1 MNRTLAHGC
10 SATVLLVMVSGAA
23 LAGEA
28 ADAVKPF
35 YDRPGLELEPAER
48 GRFVDPA
55 KTVLDQNDAI
65 KAGGEGDGCLDP
77 ALPFDDSD
85 YDAAEVAK
93 TLKLAETMS
102 GDEAKVVATLKVAD
116 GIARLE
122 WKLRKV
128 EGAWKVADI
137 VSMTKDWALS
147 QFNCE

>member
-1 MNRTLAHGC
+1 MKPPLAAGLAIALVL
-10 SATVLLVMVSGAA
+10 ATPAV
-23 LAGEA
+23 AGEA

-55 KTVLDQNDAI
+55 KAVLDQNDAI
-65 KAGGEGDGCLDP
+65 KASGEGEGCLDP

-85 YDAAEVAK
+85 YDLAEVAK
-93 TLKLAETMS
+93 TLKLTENVT
-102 GDEAKVVATLKVAD
+102 GDEAKVMATFKVAD
-116 GIARLE
+116 GMARME

-137 VSMTKDWALS
+137 ISMSKDWALS

>member
-1 MNRTLAHGC
+1 MKPPLPAGLAI
-10 SATVLLVMVSGAA
+10 ALVLAMSGAA
-23 LAGEA
+23 VAGEA

-65 KAGGEGDGCLDP
+65 KASGEGQGCLDP

-85 YDAAEVAK
+85 YDLAEVTK
-93 TLKLAETMS
+93 TLKLTETVS
-102 GDEAKVVATLKVAD
+102 GDDATVVAAFKVAD
-116 GIARLE
+116 GTARME
-122 WKLRKV
+122 WKLKKV
-128 EGAWKVADI
+128 GGGWKVADI

>member
-1 MNRTLAHGC
+1 MTLPA
-10 SATVLLVMVSGAA
+10 SAGFVVALIIAMSGTAS
-23 LAGEA
+23 AGETS
-28 ADAVKPF
+28 DAVKPF

-85 YDAAEVAK
+85 YDPAEVAK
-93 TLKLAETMS
+93 TLQLAETVS
-102 GDEAKVVATLKVAD
+102 GGEAKVVATFKVAD
-116 GIARLE
+116 GTARLE
-122 WKLRKV
+122 WKLRRA

-137 VSMTKDWALS
+137 VSLTKDWALS

>member
-1 MNRTLAHGC
+1 MRPLLPVLPLLLLA
-10 SATVLLVMVSGAA
+10 SGAA
-23 LAGEA
+23 IAGEA

-55 KTVLDQNDAI
+55 KSVLDQNDAI
-65 KAGGEGDGCLDP
+65 KASGEGDGCLDP

-85 YDAAEVAK
+85 YDPAEVAK
-93 TLKLAETMS
+93 TLQLAETVS
-102 GDEAKVVATLKVAD
+102 GGEAKVLATFKVSD
-116 GIARLE
+116 GMARLE
-122 WKLRKV
+122 WKLRNV
-128 EGAWKVADI
+128 DGAWKVADI

>member
-1 MNRTLAHGC
+1 MKPPLPAGLAT
-10 SATVLLVMVSGAA
+10 ALVLAMSGVAVG
-23 LAGEA
+23 GEA

-65 KAGGEGDGCLDP
+65 KASGEGDGCLDP

-85 YDAAEVAK
+85 YDLAEVTK
-93 TLKLAETMS
+93 TLKLTETVS
-102 GDEAKVVATLKVAD
+102 GDDATVVAAFKVAD
-116 GIARLE
+116 GTARME
-122 WKLRKV
+122 WKLKKV
-128 EGAWKVADI
+128 GGGWKVADI

>member
-1 MNRTLAHGC
+1 MKPQLSAGLA
-10 SATVLLVMVSGAA
+10 AA
-23 LAGEA
+23 LVLAISGTAIAGEA

-48 GRFVDPA
+48 GRFIDPA

-65 KAGGEGDGCLDP
+65 KASGEGQGCLDP

-85 YDAAEVAK
+85 YDPAEVTK
-93 TLKLAETMS
+93 TLKLAETVN
-102 GDEAKVVATLKVAD
+102 GDDAKVVATFNVAD
-116 GIARLE
+116 GMARLE

-128 EGAWKVADI
+128 DGGWKVADI
-137 VSMTKDWALS
+137 VSITKDWALS